1 MRFLCG
7 IHTGKTQWEIRQRAQ
22 RERTRYCRLG
32 REGDNVA
39 GERKQRGFLI
49 RDNYFGFDRWS

>member
-22 RERTRYCRLG
+22 RERENEILRIGERG
-32 REGDNVA
+32 REHSG
-39 GERKQRGFLI
+39 
-49 RDNYFGFDRWS
+49 